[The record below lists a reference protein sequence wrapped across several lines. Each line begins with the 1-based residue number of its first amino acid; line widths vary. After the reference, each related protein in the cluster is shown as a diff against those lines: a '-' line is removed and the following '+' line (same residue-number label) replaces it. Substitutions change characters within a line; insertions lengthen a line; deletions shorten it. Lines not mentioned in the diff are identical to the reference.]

1 MPENKKRI
9 NAFIPIEYYSKITQS
24 EESFSDFI
32 TTTLTFYFGSQ
43 EDQKNN
49 ETIKTQLI
57 ESNLQNEKLK
67 IELNELNT
75 KQSEIK
81 NILEEK
87 ESKIK
92 DLQARN
98 EILVKE
104 LEKLKNKEPNNKEML
119 QLQLRIQELQ
129 NQLNAKDESQKDR
142 ITDLKNQIQ
151 ILQDQLQTKDEQIK
165 DQNEN
170 MHKQAV
176 HIQSL
181 IQETSKL
188 NTKLLPENTEN
199 KKPWWRFW

>member
-9 NAFIPIEYYSKITQS
+9 NAFIPFEYYSKIAQS

-32 TTTLTFYFGSQ
+32 TKTLTFYFNSQ

-67 IELNELNT
+67 
-75 KQSEIK
+75 
-81 NILEEK
+81 EEK

-92 DLQARN
+92 DLQDRN

-104 LEKLKNKEPNNKEML
+104 LENLKNNEPNNKEML

-151 ILQDQLQTKDEQIK
+151 ILQDQLHTKDEQIK

-181 IQETSKL
+181 IQENSKL
-188 NTKLLPENTEN
+188 NTKLLPENTEY
-199 KKPWWRFW
+199 KKPWRRFW